1 MREGKFREEL
11 LARGLRAVGFVGA
24 NGLEDLVRDSQ
35 SFSESMRLH
44 DRLRLQHITLS
55 RVNFHPTLFAR
66 ACGR

>member
-35 SFSESMRLH
+35 SFSESMRWYT
-44 DRLRLQHITLS
+44 IASGSSIS
-55 RVNFHPTLFAR
+55 R
-66 ACGR
+66 